1 MDLVQQPTI
10 IVFSEYTYVAPYLIL
25 LFKIVIVQYI
35 VMYEVEL
42 MSFVDHDAADAY
54 AGFTKVSVASS
65 VVNIVRMYPMAT
77 GGERDGIGQ
86 STNRGC

>member
-1 MDLVQQPTI
+1 
-10 IVFSEYTYVAPYLIL
+10 
-25 LFKIVIVQYI
+25 
-35 VMYEVEL
+35 MYEVEL